1 MKRARL
7 FFLLLLVLALLLIVP
22 SVYAAANDNY
32 CFPTYI
38 DGRCLGLMQ
47 VLENMGQRLMSGLAI
62 GIMRGI
68 SEVIWIV
75 DRAAAFIFSKSVTD
89 NSWLM
94 NLKDQM
100 LNMFSGMMPGLL
112 QSIAFGRDGLMYIAI
127 SIAGLLMMI
136 PMWASGARFV
146 RAERVMLWGI
156 LLSMLFVG
164 GSFGYDFINML
175 ENYRQGLVTNIVQG
189 TSMPLDRMIQQPM
202 LAGDGDIGFDSDLLR
217 LPPVFD
223 STYFSE
229 PQLTEVTISE
239 GGGFGFGNAF
249 IETTEAIRSRLILAG
264 QGVFYA
270 IISLFGAWLLLLV
283 GFTYVVLAFTALL
296 LIVFLFAAL
305 PLGFFEVGG
314 LILNSIMQ
322 RYFQVAMQSLA
333 LAIFLRWLAGGLGY
347 IVDVNT
353 VQNSLT
359 WLVVLVVMIVVT
371 TTFLNGSI
379 QIMMQSGQVFSS
391 TVNSTFGGPGITQAA
406 GNAVSKVAG
415 GVSAVALLAGRP
427 DVALAASAIGSGA
440 KGMGSGS
447 TGAGNYEG
455 MESVPVQR
463 GNVFTENGGTNTVT
477 MGMAAMSMMQSR
489 GTNQA
494 VSTAQPAAMQASNPQ
509 PMPVPQTQAPSV
521 QNVPEVTLQAISAR
535 QGWDAVQVR
544 QVEEAAKKTNSPEE
558 AMTRLQSAPG
568 FERADA
574 GELRKAVDAA
584 RMMK

>member
-22 SVYAAANDNY
+22 NVYAAANDNY

-62 GIMRGI
+62 GVMRGI

-89 NSWLM
+89 NNWLM

-136 PMWASGARFV
+136 PMWVSGARFV
-146 RAERVMLWGI
+146 QAERVMLWGI

-164 GSFGYDFINML
+164 GSFGYDFINVL

-223 STYFSE
+223 STYFPE

-391 TVNSTFGGPGITQAA
+391 TLNSTFGGPGITQAA

-427 DVALAASAIGSGA
+427 DVALAAGAIGSGA
-440 KGMGSGS
+440 KSMGSRGN
-447 TGAGNYEG
+447 GNYGE
-455 MESVPVQR
+455 MESAPVQR
-463 GNVFTENGGTNTVT
+463 GNVFTENGSTDTAAL
-477 MGMAAMSMMQSR
+477 GMAAMTMMQSR
-489 GTNQA
+489 ATHQA
-494 VSTAQPAAMQASNPQ
+494 VNTAQPAAMQAPNPQ
-509 PMPVPQTQAPSV
+509 PTPVPQTPSI
-521 QNVPEVTLQAISAR
+521 QTMPEVTLQAISAR

>member
-1 MKRARL
+1 MKHTKTS
-7 FFLLLLVLALLLIVP
+7 FLLLLILALLIIVP
-22 SVYAAANDNY
+22 SAHAAANDNY

-136 PMWASGARFV
+136 PMWVSGARFV

-164 GSFGYDFINML
+164 GSFGYDFISML

-223 STYFSE
+223 STYFPE

-314 LILNSIMQ
+314 LILNSLMQ

-391 TVNSTFGGPGITQAA
+391 TVNSTFGGPGLTQAA

-427 DVALAASAIGSGA
+427 DVALAAGAIGSGA
-440 KGMGSGS
+440 KSMGSRGN
-447 TGAGNYEG
+447 GNYGE
-455 MESVPVQR
+455 MESAPVQR
-463 GNVFTENGGTNTVT
+463 GNVFTENGGTDTAAL
-477 MGMAAMSMMQSR
+477 GMAAMTMMQSR
-489 GTNQA
+489 STNQA
-494 VSTAQPAAMQASNPQ
+494 VSTAQPAGMHSSNPQ
-509 PMPVPQTQAPSV
+509 PMPVPQTPSI
-521 QNVPEVTLQAISAR
+521 QTMPEVTLQAISAR

-558 AMTRLQSAPG
+558 AMTRLQNAPG